1 MIPYLQR
8 HVRAGGEIFVYPY
21 QPLCYFLTV
30 TSNPTRLDYLQ
41 LGLHSEDQ
49 IEEALAQL
57 AAHPPRA
64 AVWAPSFNTQTIPGA
79 WPATPQQV
87 LSKDVIR
94 DFILARYR
102 PCTTLSSDKV
112 PYVFLVRKD
121 LACPN

>member
-1 MIPYLQR
+1 
-8 HVRAGGEIFVYPY
+8 
-21 QPLCYFLTV
+21 
-30 TSNPTRLDYLQ
+30 
-41 LGLHSEDQ
+41 GLHSEDQ